1 MGYYTYFKME
11 MENLNDESSVT
22 EEEVVK
28 TLIEESDWFDSRFD
42 SGKDFDGL
50 FNDSLKWYDW
60 EEDMK
65 AVSLSFPN
73 VVFTLMGRGEEYDDL
88 WKGFFYKGRSF
99 YSPAKIIY
107 DEPPVS
113 FFE

>member
-1 MGYYTYFKME
+1 MGYYTYFEME
-11 MENLNDESSVT
+11 MENLDYESNVT

-28 TLIEESDWFDSRFD
+28 TLIRESAWFDRFD

-60 EEDMK
+60 EDDMK
-65 AVSLSFPN
+65 KVSLSFSN
-73 VVFTLMGRGEEYDDL
+73 VVFILWGRGEEYDDL
-88 WKGFFYKGRSF
+88 WKCYFYKGRSF

-107 DEPPVS
+107 DEPPMS

>member
-1 MGYYTYFKME
+1 MGYYTYFEME

-28 TLIEESDWFDSRFD
+28 TLIEESDWFNWAD
-42 SGKDFDGL
+42 GEKDFDSL

-65 AVSLSFPN
+65 RVSFSFPN

-88 WKGFFYKGRSF
+88 WKCVFYKGKSF
-99 YSPAKIIY
+99 YSPARIIY
-107 DEPPVS
+107 DEPPMS

>member
-1 MGYYTYFKME
+1 MGYYTYFEME
-11 MENLNDESSVT
+11 MENLDDESNVT
-22 EEEVVK
+22 EEEVVEA
-28 TLIEESDWFDSRFD
+28 LIKESAWFDSFD
-42 SGKDFDGL
+42 RGKDFEEL
-50 FNDSLKWYDW
+50 FNDGLKWYDW
-60 EEDMK
+60 EDDMK

-73 VVFTLMGRGEEYDDL
+73 VVFTLWGRGEEYDDL

-107 DEPPVS
+107 DEPPMS

>member
-1 MGYYTYFKME
+1 MGYYTYFEME
-11 MENLNDESSVT
+11 MENLSDESNVT
-22 EEEVVK
+22 EEEVVEA
-28 TLIEESDWFDSRFD
+28 LIRESAWFDSFD
-42 SGKDFDGL
+42 RGKDFEEL
-50 FNDSLKWYDW
+50 FNDGLKWYDW
-60 EEDMK
+60 EDDMK

-73 VVFTLMGRGEEYDDL
+73 VVFTLWGRGEEYDDL

-107 DEPPVS
+107 DEPPMS